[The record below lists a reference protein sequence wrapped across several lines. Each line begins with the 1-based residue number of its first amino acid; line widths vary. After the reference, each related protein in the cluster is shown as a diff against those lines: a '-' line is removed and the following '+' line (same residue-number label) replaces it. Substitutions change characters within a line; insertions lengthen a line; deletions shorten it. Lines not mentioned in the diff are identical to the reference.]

1 MDLPLLRRPGQDKSP
16 LRSYRQVPIVAGN
29 ATWVSHFPQTLDLKH
44 QHGMKLDHESEPLLA
59 QPPAAKALG
68 RKQIQIRAVV
78 STAVRPPTGLD
89 RTTGGRILGGGV
101 DGARGMI

>member
-1 MDLPLLRRPGQDKSP
+1 MDLPLLRRPGQDKGP

-59 QPPAAKALG
+59 QPRRRRPSGESKYKLG
-68 RKQIQIRAVV
+68 RW
-78 STAVRPPTGLD
+78 SVRLLD
-89 RTTGGRILGGGV
+89 HQQGWIERLGGAFSAAELMV
-101 DGARGMI
+101 LAV